1 MLLPNIVQARGN
13 VMCRVKHK
21 GNVIMKLNI
30 ILYHVVQFNNQVLDY
45 INFKAREFLA
55 PQVRFF

>member
-1 MLLPNIVQARGN
+1 
-13 VMCRVKHK
+13 MCRVKHK